1 MDLNYFFGKKKNVN
15 YVKAFKSRRR
25 MSKNNGYNV
34 VPMGLLV
41 ESIFFKS
48 NFFQHLKCGV
58 EFLFIF
64 WFGGRGE
71 GGGM

>member
-1 MDLNYFFGKKKNVN
+1 
-15 YVKAFKSRRR
+15 
-25 MSKNNGYNV
+25 MSKNKGYNV

-58 EFLFIF
+58 EFIFIF
-64 WFGGRGE
+64 WFGGVGE